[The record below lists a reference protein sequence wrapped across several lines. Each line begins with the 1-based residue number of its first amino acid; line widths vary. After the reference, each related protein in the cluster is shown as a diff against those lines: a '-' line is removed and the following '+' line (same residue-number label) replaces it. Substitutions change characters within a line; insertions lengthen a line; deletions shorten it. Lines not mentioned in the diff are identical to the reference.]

1 MWAKAAAQ
9 FVLLNRKHTPAQ
21 AEAASKEID
30 SITTEYE
37 ELMAEIRAHSPRPE
51 RLRSIDRTQ

>member
-21 AEAASKEID
+21 VEAASKEID

-37 ELMAEIRAHSPRPE
+37 ELRAEIRAHSPRPE
-51 RLRSIDRTQ
+51 